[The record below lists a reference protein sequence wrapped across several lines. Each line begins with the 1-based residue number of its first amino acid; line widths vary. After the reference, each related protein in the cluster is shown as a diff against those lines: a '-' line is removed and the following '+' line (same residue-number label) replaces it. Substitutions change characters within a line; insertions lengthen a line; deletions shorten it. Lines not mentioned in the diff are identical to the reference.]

1 MYRLFMQLFFFIQ
14 DFYYVF
20 GTQNLSVDIGLIW
33 SRYSGLFIAFL
44 TMGLSLTISILM
56 EYECIHISEKAEK
69 MINICIVVFVI
80 FCYWYSSWSASLITD
95 VDIKLLL
102 FHVSSLEEYRN
113 FPFIVYCFVVS
124 NKIAK

>member
-1 MYRLFMQLFFFIQ
+1 MHRIIYATLFSIQ

-20 GTQNLSVDIGLIW
+20 GTQNLSVDIGFIR
-33 SRYSGLFIAFL
+33 SRYSELFIAFL
-44 TMGLSLTISILM
+44 IMGLSLSISILT

-69 MINICIVVFVI
+69 MITTCIVVFVI

-95 VDIKLLL
+95 VDMKLLL

-113 FPFIVYCFVVS
+113 FPFIVYCFVVID
-124 NKIAK
+124 KITE